1 MRLMRLLGAFSSRNY
16 RLYFA
21 GQIVSLMGTW
31 MSQTAAMWL
40 VYHLSSSPF
49 QLGLVGFAN
58 LAPIFFLGPLAG
70 VWVDRV
76 NRHKLLVATQCASM
90 VQSFLLA
97 GFALTDTI
105 DVPHIIALSL
115 LQGVINAIDMP
126 VRQAMVVDFVDNR
139 EHLGNAI
146 ALNSSLFNLARLVGP
161 AIGGFIIAAFGAGI
175 CFLIDGF
182 SYLAVIIALLAMRL
196 RPQVPKAVTKHP
208 WLEMRD
214 GFNYAF
220 GFPPIKALIL
230 LVAGFS
236 ITGFSYTVLMPVFA
250 RDVFQG
256 DAKTLGWLMAAS
268 GVGALLGAL
277 YLGTR
282 KTVRGLGDVIT
293 LGGVLLAL
301 GVSGFAT
308 SSWIAV
314 SVICLAFAGAGGVL
328 LMASSNTLVQT
339 FVEDDKRGRVMSLF
353 TMAFTGTVPLGN
365 LAAGAIANRVGAANT
380 LMFSGLTCL
389 VAVGMFY
396 RKLPSLR
403 EAAAPI
409 LARLDVSEVT
419 PPGVALGAKEDA
431 T

>member
-1 MRLMRLLGAFSSRNY
+1 MMRLLGAFSSRNY

-31 MSQTAAMWL
+31 MSQTASMWL

-90 VQSFLLA
+90 IQSFLLA
-97 GFALTDTI
+97 GFALTNTI

-236 ITGFSYTVLMPVFA
+236 ITGFSYTVLMPIFA

-256 DAKTLGWLMAAS
+256 DAKTLGWLMSAS

-301 GVSGFAT
+301 GVSGFAM
-308 SSWIAV
+308 SSWIAISMV
-314 SVICLAFAGAGGVL
+314 CLSFAGAGGVL

-339 FVEDDKRGRVMSLF
+339 FVDDDKRGRVMSLF

-389 VAVGMFY
+389 VVVGIFY

>member
-1 MRLMRLLGAFSSRNY
+1 MRLARLLGPLSSRNY

-49 QLGLVGFAN
+49 QLGLVGFAS
-58 LAPIFFLGPLAG
+58 LAPTFFLGPLAG

-76 NRHKLLVATQCASM
+76 NRHKLLVATQVASM
-90 VQSFLLA
+90 IQSFLLA
-97 GFALTDTI
+97 AFTLGNII

-126 VRQAMVVDFVDNR
+126 VRQAMVVEFVENR

-208 WLEMRD
+208 WHELREGMH
-214 GFNYAF
+214 YAF
-220 GFPPIKALIL
+220 GFRPIKALIM
-230 LVAGFS
+230 LVAAFS
-236 ITGFSYTVLMPVFA
+236 ATGFAYTVLMPVFA
-250 RDVFQG
+250 KDVFSG
-256 DAKTLGWLMAAS
+256 DAKTLGWLMSSS

-282 KTVRGLGDVIT
+282 TTVRGLGDVIT
-293 LGGVLLAL
+293 FGGVLLAL
-301 GVSGFAT
+301 GVSGFAE
-308 SSWIAV
+308 SPWLPLSMV
-314 SVICLAFAGAGGVL
+314 CLACAGAGGVL

-339 FVEDDKRGRVMSLF
+339 FVDDDKRGRVMSLF

-365 LAAGAIANRVGAANT
+365 LAAGAIANRIGAANT
-380 LMFSGLTCL
+380 LILSGLSCL
-389 VAVGMFY
+389 VVIIVFY

>member
-1 MRLMRLLGAFSSRNY
+1 MRLLGPLSSRNY

-90 VQSFLLA
+90 IQSFLLA

-301 GVSGFAT
+301 GVSGFAM

-339 FVEDDKRGRVMSLF
+339 FVDDDKRGRVMSLF

-380 LMFSGLTCL
+380 LIFSGLTCL
-389 VAVGMFY
+389 VVVGMFY